1 MQLLPSIFEETSLVL
16 SPAHAPPSAGSLT
29 EFRFESM
36 KGDAPGPGPA
46 SSTMSSTDHG
56 LMGAHALPSP
66 GPSPEPD
73 HEMMDV
79 LPSSPVSPTN
89 PDGRSMGVD
98 FPLGKRGKRSK
109 TY

>member
-1 MQLLPSIFEETSLVL
+1 
-16 SPAHAPPSAGSLT
+16 LT

-36 KGDAPGPGPA
+36 KGDAPGPSGPA
-46 SSTMSSTDHG
+46 SSTMSSMDHG
-56 LMGAHALPSP
+56 LMGAHALLSP

-98 FPLGKRGKRSK
+98 FPLENRVKLTSWSTGGP
-109 TY
+109 